1 MNNQLATQA
10 YREIAAE
17 NATPVGLV
25 ILLYERLI
33 QDIQNAASTIAD
45 QDIDARVAHLNH
57 AFLIL
62 QQLQGTLNFAAGPN
76 VAHQLDRFYDVMRAK
91 LLEAQIRQS
100 KDLLL
105 EQARLAAEVK
115 ESWVEVERKEAGQ
128 THAPATTAVVV
139 ARDSLPTEDEPA
151 YSSAWNA

>member
-1 MNNQLATQA
+1 MNNQLASQA

-45 QDIDARVAHLNH
+45 KDMDARVAHLNH

-62 QQLQGTLNFAAGPN
+62 QQLQGTLNFDVGAN
-76 VAHQLDRFYDVMRAK
+76 VARQLDRFYDVMRAK

-115 ESWVEVERKEAGQ
+115 ESWVEVEKKEASQ
-128 THAPATTAVVV
+128 APAPAPLPV
-139 ARDSLPTEDEPA
+139 AAIPLPAEDEPA

>member
-1 MNNQLATQA
+1 MNNQLASQA

-25 ILLYERLI
+25 ILLYERLV
-33 QDIQNAASTIAD
+33 QDIQNAASNIAD
-45 QDIDARVAHLNH
+45 KDIDARVAHLNH

-62 QQLQGTLNFAAGPN
+62 QQLQGTLNFDAGAD
-76 VAHQLDRFYDVMRAK
+76 VARQLERFYDVMRAK

-115 ESWVEVERKEAGQ
+115 ESWVEVERKEASQ
-128 THAPATTAVVV
+128 TRSPAP
-139 ARDSLPTEDEPA
+139 LPVPVMPLPVEDEPA
-151 YSSAWNA
+151 HSSAWNA